1 MTLEVWDR
9 PDAQPG
15 SAGGG
20 DAAPSGSADQPGS
33 RWSRWSGGR
42 RRVIVPAAAT
52 LAFLLIVVGVAALRG
67 RSGADL
73 PLDPRNAR
81 PGGSQA
87 LARVLDQQ
95 GLAVDIARGQGDL
108 LGLDEPGRDTTVL
121 ITGTQALS
129 EETAATAMEGVRGAR
144 RVVLVEPDTFLLQ
157 SLDLPVD
164 PAGGAASTRS
174 VRADCVADGIGASD
188 TISSVGRGYT
198 TTDPSAAACFTFER
212 SSALVTVSA
221 AGAPEVVV
229 LGAGEILSN
238 REITRYDNAGVAVR
252 LLGRGDRLVWYIPD
266 PRDVTVEDTT
276 PTSEIPRALG
286 PLIFLGLTALLA
298 TMLWRGRRFGPLVT
312 EPLPAV
318 VKAIET
324 TQSRG
329 RLYRRAKDTARA
341 GSILRTAACGRLGRY
356 LGLPT
361 GAPARAVAAAAA
373 RTTGRPP
380 EHVLALLDG
389 PPPATEDALVA
400 LATDLSTLEKEVHR
414 P

>member
-15 SAGGG
+15 AGG
-20 DAAPSGSADQPGS
+20 DAPGESAEQPGR
-33 RWSRWSGGR
+33 RWSRWPGGR
-42 RRVIVPAAAT
+42 RRATVVAAAT
-52 LAFLLIVVGVAALRG
+52 VAFLLVVLGAVALRG

-73 PLDPRNAR
+73 PLDPGNAR
-81 PGGSQA
+81 PAGSQA
-87 LARVLDQQ
+87 LARVLEER
-95 GLAVDIARGQGDL
+95 GLAVDIARGEADL
-108 LGLDEPGRDTTVL
+108 LGLDQPGPDTTVV
-121 ITGTQALS
+121 ITQTQALS
-129 EETAATAMEGVRGAR
+129 EETAATALDHAR
-144 RVVLVEPDTFLLQ
+144 RARRIVLVEPDTFLLQ
-157 SLDLPVD
+157 SLGLPVD

-174 VRADCVADGIGASD
+174 VRADCVADGIAAAD
-188 TISSVGRGYT
+188 TISSVGSGYT
-198 TTDPSAAACFTFER
+198 TTDPSADTCFTFER
-212 SSALVTVSA
+212 SSALVTVPSR
-221 AGAPEVVV
+221 AGTPEVVV

-238 REITRYDNAGVAVR
+238 REITRYDNAGVSVR
-252 LLGRGDRLVWYIPD
+252 LLGRGDRLVWYTAD
-266 PRDVTVEDTT
+266 PRDVALEDTT

-286 PLIFLGLTALLA
+286 PLVFLGLTALLA

-341 GSILRTAACGRLGRY
+341 GSILRTAARGRLGRY
-356 LGLPT
+356 LGLQA
-361 GAPARAVAAAAA
+361 GAPARAVAEAVA
-373 RTTGRPP
+373 RATGRPP

>member
-9 PDAQPG
+9 PDALPG
-15 SAGGG
+15 GAGG
-20 DAAPSGSADQPGS
+20 DASGAPTDRHGS
-33 RWSRWSGGR
+33 RSRWPGGR
-42 RRVIVPAAAT
+42 RRATVIAAAT
-52 LAFLLIVVGVAALRG
+52 LAFLLVVLGALALRG

-73 PLDPRNAR
+73 PLDPGNAR
-81 PGGSQA
+81 PAGGQA
-87 LARVLDQQ
+87 LARVLEQE
-95 GLAVDIARGQGDL
+95 GLALDVARGQADL
-108 LGLDEPGRDTTVL
+108 LDLEEPGPATTVV
-121 ITGTQALS
+121 ITRTQALS
-129 EETAATAMEGVRGAR
+129 EETAATALDHARGAR

-157 SLDLPVD
+157 SLGLPVD
-164 PAGGAASTRS
+164 PSGGAASTRS
-174 VRADCVADGIGASD
+174 VRADCAVDGIAPTD

-198 TTDPSAAACFTFER
+198 TTDPSADTCFTFER
-212 SSALVTVSA
+212 SSALVTVPA
-221 AGAPEVVV
+221 RGGAPEVVV

-238 REITRYDNAGVAVR
+238 REVTRYDNAGVSVR
-252 LLGRGDRLVWYIPD
+252 LLGRGDRLVWYVPD
-266 PRDVTVEDTT
+266 PRDVALEDTT

-286 PLIFLGLTALLA
+286 PLVLLGLAALLA

-341 GSILRTAACGRLGRY
+341 GSILRTATCGRLGRY
-356 LGLPT
+356 LGLPA
-361 GAPARAVAAAAA
+361 GAPPRAVAGAAA
-373 RTTGRPP
+373 RATGRPF
-380 EHVLALLDG
+380 EHVRALLDG